1 MREIRLLVHATD
13 PIHREPRLGVP
24 SSKDCIRIS
33 GRMNSFLDRHAFFD
47 AAYLAAAP
55 TNCRISALLPANGT
69 PSPLAG
75 RFVVVV
81 ETA

>member
-1 MREIRLLVHATD
+1 
-13 PIHREPRLGVP
+13 
-24 SSKDCIRIS
+24 
-33 GRMNSFLDRHAFFD
+33 MNSFLDRHAFFD

-69 PSPLAG
+69 PLPLAG